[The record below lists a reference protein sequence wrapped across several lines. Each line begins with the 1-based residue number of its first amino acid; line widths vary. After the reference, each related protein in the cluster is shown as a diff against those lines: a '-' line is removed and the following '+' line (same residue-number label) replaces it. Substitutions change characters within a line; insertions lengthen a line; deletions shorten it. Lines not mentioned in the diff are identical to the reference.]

1 MQHQEFM
8 MLTSQR
14 KQLILEKLGAEGQV
28 QSKALSIF
36 FDVSEDTIRRDLREL
51 AAEGR
56 LQRVHGGALPSS
68 SAVAPFAERQ
78 SVKMDAKKRVARK
91 GAQLI
96 SSGQVVIVDGG
107 TTTSELITFF
117 PPDLRI
123 TVVTHSPSIALGL
136 VDHPSIEVILIGGR
150 LYKHSIVAVGA
161 AAIEGIENIHAD
173 LFFMGVT
180 GIHPEAGL
188 TTGDFEEAC
197 IKRAFSGRAAETV
210 VLASPEKIN
219 TASSFVIGDVSSVN
233 TIIVEDNTDNEW
245 IRAVSEKGVSVVL
258 TSESDTL

>member
-1 MQHQEFM
+1 

-14 KQLILEKLGAEGQV
+14 KQLILEKLEAEGQV
-28 QSKALSIF
+28 QSTALSVYF
-36 FDVSEDTIRRDLREL
+36 SVSEDTIRRDLREL

-68 SAVAPFAERQ
+68 SAVVPFAERKT
-78 SVKMDAKKRVARK
+78 VKMDAKKNVARK

-96 SSGQVVIVDGG
+96 SAGQVVIIDGG
-107 TTTSELITFF
+107 TTTAELITFL
-117 PPDLRI
+117 PPDLQI

-136 VDHPSIEVILIGGR
+136 VSHPLIDVILIGGR
-150 LYKHSIVAVGA
+150 LYKHSIVTVGA
-161 AAIEGIENIHAD
+161 AAIEGIGNIHAD

-197 IKRAFSGRAAETV
+197 IKRAFSGRAAETI

-219 TASSFVIGDVSSVN
+219 TASSFAIGDVSLAN
-233 TIIVEDNTDNEW
+233 TIVVEDGTDKAW
-245 IRAVSEKGVSVVL
+245 INAITEKGVTIVK
-258 TSESDTL
+258 TADRTHE

>member
-1 MQHQEFM
+1 

-14 KQLILEKLGAEGQV
+14 KQLIIEKLEAEGQV
-28 QSKALSIF
+28 QSKALSIL

-68 SAVAPFAERQ
+68 SAIAPFAERQ
-78 SVKMDAKKRVARK
+78 FVKMDAKKKVAQK

-107 TTTSELITFF
+107 TTTAELITFL
-117 PPDLRI
+117 PPDLHI

-136 VDHPSIEVILIGGR
+136 VNHPSVEVILIGGR

-161 AAIEGIENIHAD
+161 GAIEGIENIHAD

-197 IKRAFSGRAAETV
+197 IKRAFSGRSAETV

-219 TASSFVIGDVSSVN
+219 TASSFVIGDVSLAN
-233 TIIVEDNTDNEW
+233 TIVIDGNTDEDW
-245 IRAVSEKGVSVVL
+245 IRAISEKGVSIIA
-258 TSESDTL
+258 

>member
-1 MQHQEFM
+1 

-14 KQLILEKLGAEGQV
+14 KQLIIEKLETEGQV

-68 SAVAPFAERQ
+68 SAIAPFAERQ
-78 SVKMDAKKRVARK
+78 SVKMDAKKKVAQK

-96 SSGQVVIVDGG
+96 SSGQVVIIDGG
-107 TTTSELITFF
+107 TTTAELITFL
-117 PPDLRI
+117 PPDLHI

-136 VDHPSIEVILIGGR
+136 VTHPSVEVILIGGR

-161 AAIEGIENIHAD
+161 GAIEGIENIHAD

-180 GIHPEAGL
+180 GIHPDAGL

-197 IKRAFSGRAAETV
+197 IKRAFSGRAAETI

-219 TASSFVIGDVSSVN
+219 TASSFVIGDVSLAN
-233 TIIVEDNTDNEW
+233 TIVVDGNTDEDW
-245 IRAVSEKGVSVVL
+245 IRLLSEKGVSVIA
-258 TSESDTL
+258 

>member
-1 MQHQEFM
+1 

-28 QSKALSIF
+28 QSKALSIL

-56 LQRVHGGALPSS
+56 LQRVHGGALPAS
-68 SAVAPFAERQ
+68 SAIAPFAERQ

-107 TTTSELITFF
+107 TTTSELITFL
-117 PPDLRI
+117 PPELRI

-233 TIIVEDNTDNEW
+233 TIVVEDNTAKDW

-258 TSESDTL
+258 TSDRDTV

>member
-1 MQHQEFM
+1 
-8 MLTSQR
+8 MLTRQR

-28 QSKALSIF
+28 QSKALSIL

-68 SAVAPFAERQ
+68 SAIAPFAERQ

-96 SSGQVVIVDGG
+96 SSGQVVIIDGG

-136 VDHPSIEVILIGGR
+136 VDHPAIEVILIGGR

-180 GIHPEAGL
+180 GIHPDAGL

-219 TASSFVIGDVSSVN
+219 TASSFVIGDVSVN
-233 TIIVEDNTDNEW
+233 PVKQH
-245 IRAVSEKGVSVVL
+245 RVRQEKQYQTNL
-258 TSESDTL
+258 NKKCLRHR

>member
-1 MQHQEFM
+1 

-14 KQLILEKLGAEGQV
+14 KQLILEKLSAEGQV
-28 QSKALSIF
+28 QSKALSIL

-51 AAEGR
+51 AGEGR

-68 SAVAPFAERQ
+68 SAIAPFAERQ

-91 GAQLI
+91 GVQLI

-123 TVVTHSPSIALGL
+123 TVVTHSPGIALGL

-180 GIHPEAGL
+180 GIHPDAGL

-219 TASSFVIGDVSSVN
+219 AASSFVIGDVSSVN
-233 TIIVEDNTDNEW
+233 TIVVEDSTDKDW
-245 IRAVSEKGVSVVL
+245 IRAVSEKGVSVLL
-258 TSESDTL
+258 TSDRDR

>member
-1 MQHQEFM
+1 MQFQEFM

-28 QSKALSIF
+28 QSKALSIL

-68 SAVAPFAERQ
+68 SAIAPFAERQ

-107 TTTSELITFF
+107 TTTSELITFL
-117 PPDLRI
+117 PPELRI

-233 TIIVEDNTDNEW
+233 TIVVEDNTAKDW

-258 TSESDTL
+258 TSDRDTV

>member
-1 MQHQEFM
+1 

-28 QSKALSIF
+28 QSKALSIL

-68 SAVAPFAERQ
+68 SAIASFAERQ
-78 SVKMDAKKRVARK
+78 SMKMYAKKRVARK

-96 SSGQVVIVDGG
+96 SSGQVVIIDGG

-136 VDHPSIEVILIGGR
+136 VDHPAIEVILIGGR

-180 GIHPEAGL
+180 GIHPDAGL

-233 TIIVEDNTDNEW
+233 TIIVEDGTDKEW

-258 TSESDTL
+258 ASDRDSL

>member
-1 MQHQEFM
+1 

-14 KQLILEKLGAEGQV
+14 KKLILEKLGAEGQV
-28 QSKALSIF
+28 QSKALSML

-68 SAVAPFAERQ
+68 SAIAPYAERQ
-78 SVKMDAKKRVARK
+78 SVKMDAKKRVAWK

-123 TVVTHSPSIALGL
+123 TVVTHSPSIALRL

-210 VLASPEKIN
+210 VLASPEKVN

-233 TIIVEDNTDNEW
+233 TIVVEDNTDRDW
-245 IRAVSEKGVSVVL
+245 IRAVLEKGVSVVL
-258 TSESDTL
+258 TSESD

>member
-1 MQHQEFM
+1 
-8 MLTSQR
+8 MLTRQR

-28 QSKALSIF
+28 QSKALSIL

-68 SAVAPFAERQ
+68 SAIAPFAERQ
-78 SVKMDAKKRVARK
+78 SVKMAGKKRVARK

-96 SSGQVVIVDGG
+96 SSGQVVIIDGG

-136 VDHPSIEVILIGGR
+136 VDHPAIEVILIGGR

-180 GIHPEAGL
+180 GIHPDAGL

-233 TIIVEDNTDNEW
+233 TIIVEDGTDKEW

-258 TSESDTL
+258 TSDRDSL

>member
-1 MQHQEFM
+1 
-8 MLTSQR
+8 
-14 KQLILEKLGAEGQV
+14 
-28 QSKALSIF
+28 
-36 FDVSEDTIRRDLREL
+36 
-51 AAEGR
+51 
-56 LQRVHGGALPSS
+56 
-68 SAVAPFAERQ
+68 
-78 SVKMDAKKRVARK
+78 MDAKKKVAQK

-107 TTTSELITFF
+107 TTTAELITFL
-117 PPDLRI
+117 PPDLHI

-136 VDHPSIEVILIGGR
+136 VNHPSVEVILIGGR

-161 AAIEGIENIHAD
+161 GAIEGIENIHAD

-219 TASSFVIGDVSSVN
+219 TASSFVIGDVSLAN
-233 TIIVEDNTDNEW
+233 TIVIDGNTDEDW
-245 IRAVSEKGVSVVL
+245 IRAISEKGVSIIA
-258 TSESDTL
+258 

>member
-1 MQHQEFM
+1 
-8 MLTSQR
+8 
-14 KQLILEKLGAEGQV
+14 
-28 QSKALSIF
+28 
-36 FDVSEDTIRRDLREL
+36 
-51 AAEGR
+51 
-56 LQRVHGGALPSS
+56 
-68 SAVAPFAERQ
+68 
-78 SVKMDAKKRVARK
+78 
-91 GAQLI
+91 
-96 SSGQVVIVDGG
+96 VVIVDGG

-233 TIIVEDNTDNEW
+233 TIVVKTIP
-245 IRAVSEKGVSVVL
+245 IRSGSARYRKREYPSC
-258 TSESDTL
+258 

>member
-1 MQHQEFM
+1 
-8 MLTSQR
+8 MLTRQR

-28 QSKALSIF
+28 QSKALSIL

-68 SAVAPFAERQ
+68 SAIAPFAERQ

-96 SSGQVVIVDGG
+96 SSGQVAIIDGG

-136 VDHPSIEVILIGGR
+136 VDHPAIEVILIGGR

-180 GIHPEAGL
+180 GIHPDAGL

-233 TIIVEDNTDNEW
+233 TIIVEDGTDKEW

-258 TSESDTL
+258 TSDRDSL

>member
-1 MQHQEFM
+1 

-14 KQLILEKLGAEGQV
+14 KQLILEKLEAEGQV
-28 QSKALSIF
+28 QSTALSVHF
-36 FDVSEDTIRRDLREL
+36 SVSEDTIRRDLREL

-56 LQRVHGGALPSS
+56 LQRVHGGALPAS
-68 SAVAPFAERQ
+68 SAVVPFAERKT
-78 SVKMDAKKRVARK
+78 VKMDAKKNVARK

-96 SSGQVVIVDGG
+96 SAGQVVIIDGG
-107 TTTSELITFF
+107 TTTAELITFL
-117 PPDLRI
+117 PPDLQI

-136 VDHPSIEVILIGGR
+136 VEHPLIDVILIGGR
-150 LYKHSIVAVGA
+150 LYKHSIVTVGA
-161 AAIEGIENIHAD
+161 AAIEGIGNIHAD

-197 IKRAFSGRAAETV
+197 IKRAFSGRAAETI

-219 TASSFVIGDVSSVN
+219 TASSFAIGDVSLAN
-233 TIIVEDNTDNEW
+233 TMVVEEGTDQAW
-245 IRAVSEKGVSVVL
+245 INAITEKGVTIVKAADR
-258 TSESDTL
+258 THE

>member
-1 MQHQEFM
+1 
-8 MLTSQR
+8 MLTRQR

-28 QSKALSIF
+28 QSKALSIL

-68 SAVAPFAERQ
+68 SAIAPFAERQ

-96 SSGQVVIVDGG
+96 SSGQVVIIDGG

-136 VDHPSIEVILIGGR
+136 VDHPAIEVILIGGR

-180 GIHPEAGL
+180 GIHPDAGL

-233 TIIVEDNTDNEW
+233 TIVVEDGTDKEW

-258 TSESDTL
+258 TSDRDSL

>member
-1 MQHQEFM
+1 

-14 KQLILEKLGAEGQV
+14 KQFIIEKLEAEGQV
-28 QSKALSIF
+28 QSKALSIL
-36 FDVSEDTIRRDLREL
+36 FDVSEDTIRRDLRDL

-68 SAVAPFAERQ
+68 SAIAPFAERQ
-78 SVKMDAKKRVARK
+78 FVKMDAKKKVAQK

-107 TTTSELITFF
+107 TTTAELITFL
-117 PPDLRI
+117 PPDLHI

-136 VDHPSIEVILIGGR
+136 VNHPSVEVILIGGR

-161 AAIEGIENIHAD
+161 GAIEGIENIHAD

-219 TASSFVIGDVSSVN
+219 TASSFVIGDVSLAN
-233 TIIVEDNTDNEW
+233 TIVIDGNTDEDW
-245 IRAVSEKGVSVVL
+245 IRAISEKGVSIIA
-258 TSESDTL
+258 